1 MPEDKGVLEVGTD
14 DWDGRGVILSV
25 RDNGCG
31 IAAKDLGKVFN
42 PFFTT
47 KKQGQG
53 TGLGLSV
60 SYSLMRH
67 YGGNITVQSE
77 EGQWAEFRVWILA
90 EPEFVEEEET
100 LMEKL
105 AATDETGVS

>member
-1 MPEDKGVLEVGTD
+1 MPDEEGTLEIGTN
-14 DWDGRGVILSV
+14 DWDGRGVMLSV

-31 IAAKDLGKVFN
+31 IAAENLAKVFD

-67 YGGNITVQSE
+67 YGGKITVRSE
-77 EGQWAEFRVWILA
+77 EGQWTEFRVWILA

-105 AATDETGVS
+105 AATDESGMT